1 MGICCTRNETT
12 NEEILNSFNRN
23 EPDFSDSTRG
33 PELSFESK
41 RFDNNKLNTQ
51 LKILISNMSQVLL
64 SNVKKITFIELWNIA
79 LLYKDNHTSSVY
91 LLYDMRDYHSR
102 KENFLKKMR
111 HINYSYDELRMMPN
125 DKLSNFKRFINGK
138 KVIFIFPD
146 EKIDQSSEIIN
157 FISELKS
164 DILNLFLNSTL
175 EQKVLSPYTNK
186 LLFFIEEKDYEY
198 LSYIL
203 FAYSHLSNLKKEGF
217 SFIYF
222 IPSAYNNDLLTSI
235 KERKE
240 IYQNFIESFNISS
253 IVYIS
258 KKRDNEIREF
268 NDMEENAKSISKIA
282 YICEDLNSIIQHITK
297 QSTNIHIFH
306 KIQKCSIHHDFK
318 LNIILLTVY
327 AFGHQY
333 SIQHLIS
340 RLILRL
346 IYFDFPLHPFQ
357 IPEIFLCISLCS
369 QNSNLMLQIMIFL
382 IHQINGFLRQLIIS
396 VLHVHDIMQRI
407 LFKTHLHFF
416 HLKMISIQMPIK

>member
-23 EPDFSDSTRG
+23 ESDFSDSTRG

-282 YICEDLNSIIQHITK
+282 YICEDLNSIIQHREVIEEICAMIR
-297 QSTNIHIFH
+297 SEMER
-306 KIQKCSIHHDFK
+306 
-318 LNIILLTVY
+318 
-327 AFGHQY
+327 GH
-333 SIQHLIS
+333 SFEFVINESDVEIEDSWLCIVI
-340 RLILRL
+340 LILWKIMNGISPKIIMNYL
-346 IYFDFPLHPFQ
+346 EYKCMF
-357 IPEIFLCISLCS
+357 IPNLKNRIINNMQMMNCIFKEFGMV
-369 QNSNLMLQIMIFL
+369 NEGMM
-382 IHQINGFLRQLIIS
+382 
-396 VLHVHDIMQRI
+396 
-407 LFKTHLHFF
+407 
-416 HLKMISIQMPIK
+416 

>member
-282 YICEDLNSIIQHITK
+282 YICEDLNSIIQHREVIEEICAMIR
-297 QSTNIHIFH
+297 SEMER
-306 KIQKCSIHHDFK
+306 
-318 LNIILLTVY
+318 
-327 AFGHQY
+327 GH
-333 SIQHLIS
+333 SFEFVINESDVEIEDSWLCIVI
-340 RLILRL
+340 LILWKIMNGISPKIIMNYL
-346 IYFDFPLHPFQ
+346 EYKCMF
-357 IPEIFLCISLCS
+357 IPNIKNRIINNMQMMNCIFKEFGMV
-369 QNSNLMLQIMIFL
+369 NEGMM
-382 IHQINGFLRQLIIS
+382 
-396 VLHVHDIMQRI
+396 
-407 LFKTHLHFF
+407 
-416 HLKMISIQMPIK
+416 

>member
-268 NDMEENAKSISKIA
+268 NNMEENAKSISKIA
-282 YICEDLNSIIQHITK
+282 YICEDLNSIIQHREVIEEICAMIR
-297 QSTNIHIFH
+297 SEMER
-306 KIQKCSIHHDFK
+306 
-318 LNIILLTVY
+318 
-327 AFGHQY
+327 GH
-333 SIQHLIS
+333 SFEFVINESDVEIEDSWLCIVI
-340 RLILRL
+340 LILWK
-346 IYFDFPLHPFQ
+346 IMNGISPQ
-357 IPEIFLCISLCS
+357 IIMNYLEYKCMFIPNLKNRIINNMQMMNCIFKEFGMV
-369 QNSNLMLQIMIFL
+369 NEGMM
-382 IHQINGFLRQLIIS
+382 
-396 VLHVHDIMQRI
+396 
-407 LFKTHLHFF
+407 
-416 HLKMISIQMPIK
+416 

>member
-282 YICEDLNSIIQHITK
+282 YICEDLNSIIQHREVIEEICAMIR
-297 QSTNIHIFH
+297 SEMER
-306 KIQKCSIHHDFK
+306 
-318 LNIILLTVY
+318 
-327 AFGHQY
+327 GH
-333 SIQHLIS
+333 SFEFVINESDVEIEDSWLCIVI
-340 RLILRL
+340 LILWKIMNGISPKIIMNYL
-346 IYFDFPLHPFQ
+346 EYKCMF
-357 IPEIFLCISLCS
+357 IPNLKNRIINNMQMMNCIFKEFGMV
-369 QNSNLMLQIMIFL
+369 NEGMM
-382 IHQINGFLRQLIIS
+382 
-396 VLHVHDIMQRI
+396 
-407 LFKTHLHFF
+407 
-416 HLKMISIQMPIK
+416 

>member
-282 YICEDLNSIIQHITK
+282 YICEDLNSIIQHREVIEEICAMIG
-297 QSTNIHIFH
+297 SEMER
-306 KIQKCSIHHDFK
+306 
-318 LNIILLTVY
+318 
-327 AFGHQY
+327 GH
-333 SIQHLIS
+333 SFEFVINESDVEIEDSWLCIVI
-340 RLILRL
+340 LILWKIMNGISPKIIMNYL
-346 IYFDFPLHPFQ
+346 EYKCMF
-357 IPEIFLCISLCS
+357 IPNLKNRIINNMQMMNCIFKEFGMV
-369 QNSNLMLQIMIFL
+369 NEGMM
-382 IHQINGFLRQLIIS
+382 
-396 VLHVHDIMQRI
+396 
-407 LFKTHLHFF
+407 
-416 HLKMISIQMPIK
+416 

>member
-157 FISELKS
+157 LISELKS

-175 EQKVLSPYTNK
+175 EQEVLSPYTNK

-282 YICEDLNSIIQHITK
+282 YICEDLNSIIQHREVIEEICAMIR
-297 QSTNIHIFH
+297 SEMER
-306 KIQKCSIHHDFK
+306 
-318 LNIILLTVY
+318 
-327 AFGHQY
+327 GH
-333 SIQHLIS
+333 SFEFVINESDVEIEDSWLCIVI
-340 RLILRL
+340 LILWK
-346 IYFDFPLHPFQ
+346 IMNGISPQ
-357 IPEIFLCISLCS
+357 IIMNYLEYKCMFIPNLKNRIINNMQMMNCIFKEFGMV
-369 QNSNLMLQIMIFL
+369 NEGMM
-382 IHQINGFLRQLIIS
+382 
-396 VLHVHDIMQRI
+396 
-407 LFKTHLHFF
+407 
-416 HLKMISIQMPIK
+416 

>member
-33 PELSFESK
+33 PELLFESK

-203 FAYSHLSNLKKEGF
+203 FAYSHLSNLKKEKR
-217 SFIYF
+217 Y
-222 IPSAYNNDLLTSI
+222 I
-235 KERKE
+235 K
-240 IYQNFIESFNISS
+240 IS
-253 IVYIS
+253 
-258 KKRDNEIREF
+258 
-268 NDMEENAKSISKIA
+268 
-282 YICEDLNSIIQHITK
+282 
-297 QSTNIHIFH
+297 
-306 KIQKCSIHHDFK
+306 
-318 LNIILLTVY
+318 
-327 AFGHQY
+327 
-333 SIQHLIS
+333 
-340 RLILRL
+340 
-346 IYFDFPLHPFQ
+346 
-357 IPEIFLCISLCS
+357 
-369 QNSNLMLQIMIFL
+369 
-382 IHQINGFLRQLIIS
+382 
-396 VLHVHDIMQRI
+396 
-407 LFKTHLHFF
+407 
-416 HLKMISIQMPIK
+416 

>member
-23 EPDFSDSTRG
+23 ESDFSDCTRG

-282 YICEDLNSIIQHITK
+282 YICEDLNSIIQHREVIEEICAMIR
-297 QSTNIHIFH
+297 SEMER
-306 KIQKCSIHHDFK
+306 
-318 LNIILLTVY
+318 
-327 AFGHQY
+327 GH
-333 SIQHLIS
+333 SFEFVINESDVEIEDSWLCIVI
-340 RLILRL
+340 LILWKIMNGISPKIIMNYL
-346 IYFDFPLHPFQ
+346 EYKCMF
-357 IPEIFLCISLCS
+357 IPNLKNRIINNMQMMNCIFKEFGMV
-369 QNSNLMLQIMIFL
+369 NEGMM
-382 IHQINGFLRQLIIS
+382 
-396 VLHVHDIMQRI
+396 
-407 LFKTHLHFF
+407 
-416 HLKMISIQMPIK
+416 

>member
-102 KENFLKKMR
+102 NENFLKKMR

-175 EQKVLSPYTNK
+175 EQEVLSPYTNK

-282 YICEDLNSIIQHITK
+282 YICEDLNSIIQHREVIEEICAMIR
-297 QSTNIHIFH
+297 SEMER
-306 KIQKCSIHHDFK
+306 
-318 LNIILLTVY
+318 
-327 AFGHQY
+327 GH
-333 SIQHLIS
+333 SFEFVINESDVEIEDSWLCIVI
-340 RLILRL
+340 LILWK
-346 IYFDFPLHPFQ
+346 IMNGISPQ
-357 IPEIFLCISLCS
+357 IIMNYLEYKCMFIPNLKNRIINNMQMMNCIFKEFGMV
-369 QNSNLMLQIMIFL
+369 NEGMM
-382 IHQINGFLRQLIIS
+382 
-396 VLHVHDIMQRI
+396 
-407 LFKTHLHFF
+407 
-416 HLKMISIQMPIK
+416 

>member
-33 PELSFESK
+33 PELLFESK

-102 KENFLKKMR
+102 KQNFLKKMR

-282 YICEDLNSIIQHITK
+282 YICEDLNSIIQHREVIEEICAMIR
-297 QSTNIHIFH
+297 SEMER
-306 KIQKCSIHHDFK
+306 
-318 LNIILLTVY
+318 
-327 AFGHQY
+327 GH
-333 SIQHLIS
+333 SFEFVINESDVEIEDSWLCIVI
-340 RLILRL
+340 LILWKIMNGISPKIIMNYL
-346 IYFDFPLHPFQ
+346 EYKCMF
-357 IPEIFLCISLCS
+357 IPNLKNRIINNMQMMNCIFKEFGMV
-369 QNSNLMLQIMIFL
+369 NEGMM
-382 IHQINGFLRQLIIS
+382 
-396 VLHVHDIMQRI
+396 
-407 LFKTHLHFF
+407 
-416 HLKMISIQMPIK
+416 

>member
-146 EKIDQSSEIIN
+146 EKIDQFSEIIN

-282 YICEDLNSIIQHITK
+282 YICEDLNSIIQHREVIEEICAMIR
-297 QSTNIHIFH
+297 SEMER
-306 KIQKCSIHHDFK
+306 
-318 LNIILLTVY
+318 
-327 AFGHQY
+327 GH
-333 SIQHLIS
+333 SFEFVINESDVEIEDSWLCIVI
-340 RLILRL
+340 LILWKIMNGISPKIIMNYL
-346 IYFDFPLHPFQ
+346 EYKCMF
-357 IPEIFLCISLCS
+357 IPNLKNRIINNMQMMNCIFKEFGMV
-369 QNSNLMLQIMIFL
+369 NEGMM
-382 IHQINGFLRQLIIS
+382 
-396 VLHVHDIMQRI
+396 
-407 LFKTHLHFF
+407 
-416 HLKMISIQMPIK
+416 

>member
-186 LLFFIEEKDYEY
+186 LLFFIEEKDYEF

-282 YICEDLNSIIQHITK
+282 YICEDLNSIIQHREVIEEICAMIR
-297 QSTNIHIFH
+297 SEMER
-306 KIQKCSIHHDFK
+306 
-318 LNIILLTVY
+318 
-327 AFGHQY
+327 GH
-333 SIQHLIS
+333 SFEFVINESDVEIEDSWLCIVI
-340 RLILRL
+340 LILWKIMNGISPKIIMNYL
-346 IYFDFPLHPFQ
+346 EYKCMF
-357 IPEIFLCISLCS
+357 IPNLKNRIINNMQMMNCIFKEFGMV
-369 QNSNLMLQIMIFL
+369 NEGMM
-382 IHQINGFLRQLIIS
+382 
-396 VLHVHDIMQRI
+396 
-407 LFKTHLHFF
+407 
-416 HLKMISIQMPIK
+416 

>member
-33 PELSFESK
+33 PELSCESK

-282 YICEDLNSIIQHITK
+282 YICEDLNSIIQHREVIEEICAMIR
-297 QSTNIHIFH
+297 SEMER
-306 KIQKCSIHHDFK
+306 
-318 LNIILLTVY
+318 
-327 AFGHQY
+327 GH
-333 SIQHLIS
+333 SFEFVINESDVEIEDSWLCIVI
-340 RLILRL
+340 LILWKIMNGISPKIIMNYL
-346 IYFDFPLHPFQ
+346 EYKCMF
-357 IPEIFLCISLCS
+357 IPNLKNRIINNMQMMNCIFKEFGMV
-369 QNSNLMLQIMIFL
+369 NEGMM
-382 IHQINGFLRQLIIS
+382 
-396 VLHVHDIMQRI
+396 
-407 LFKTHLHFF
+407 
-416 HLKMISIQMPIK
+416 

>member
-282 YICEDLNSIIQHITK
+282 YICEDLNSIIQHREVIEEICAMIR
-297 QSTNIHIFH
+297 SEMER
-306 KIQKCSIHHDFK
+306 
-318 LNIILLTVY
+318 
-327 AFGHQY
+327 GH
-333 SIQHLIS
+333 SFEFVINESDVEIEDSWLCIVI
-340 RLILRL
+340 LILWKVMNGISPKIIMNYL
-346 IYFDFPLHPFQ
+346 EYKCMF
-357 IPEIFLCISLCS
+357 IPNLKNRIINNMQMMNCIFKEFGMV
-369 QNSNLMLQIMIFL
+369 NEGIM
-382 IHQINGFLRQLIIS
+382 
-396 VLHVHDIMQRI
+396 
-407 LFKTHLHFF
+407 
-416 HLKMISIQMPIK
+416 

>member
-33 PELSFESK
+33 PELLFESK

-164 DILNLFLNSTL
+164 DILNLFSNSTL

-282 YICEDLNSIIQHITK
+282 YICEDLNSIIQHREVIEEICAMIR
-297 QSTNIHIFH
+297 SEMER
-306 KIQKCSIHHDFK
+306 
-318 LNIILLTVY
+318 
-327 AFGHQY
+327 GH
-333 SIQHLIS
+333 SFEFVINESDVEIEDSWLCIVI
-340 RLILRL
+340 LILWKIMNGISPKIIMNYL
-346 IYFDFPLHPFQ
+346 EYKCMF
-357 IPEIFLCISLCS
+357 IPNLKNRIINNMQMMNCIFKEFGMV
-369 QNSNLMLQIMIFL
+369 NEGMM
-382 IHQINGFLRQLIIS
+382 
-396 VLHVHDIMQRI
+396 
-407 LFKTHLHFF
+407 
-416 HLKMISIQMPIK
+416 

>member
-1 MGICCTRNETT
+1 MGICCTRSETT
-12 NEEILNSFNRN
+12 NEEILNSFIRN

-41 RFDNNKLNTQ
+41 RYDTNKLNTQ
-51 LKILISNMSQVLL
+51 LNILISNMSQVLL

-79 LLYKDNHTSSVY
+79 LLYKDNHTASVY
-91 LLYDMRDYHSR
+91 LLYDMREYQSR

-146 EKIDQSSEIIN
+146 EKIEQSSEIIN
-157 FISELKS
+157 FITELKS

-175 EQKVLSPYTNK
+175 EQKVLSPFTNK

-198 LSYIL
+198 LPYII

-217 SFIYF
+217 SFISF
-222 IPSAYNNDLLTSI
+222 MPSAYNNDLLCSI
-235 KERKE
+235 KERKD

-282 YICEDLNSIIQHITK
+282 YICEDLNSIIQHREVIEEICAMIR
-297 QSTNIHIFH
+297 SEMER
-306 KIQKCSIHHDFK
+306 
-318 LNIILLTVY
+318 
-327 AFGHQY
+327 GH
-333 SIQHLIS
+333 SFEFVINESDVEIEDSWLCIVI
-340 RLILRL
+340 LILWKVMNGISPKIIMNYL
-346 IYFDFPLHPFQ
+346 EYKCMF
-357 IPEIFLCISLCS
+357 IPNLKNRIINNMQMMNCIFKEFGMV
-369 QNSNLMLQIMIFL
+369 NEGIM
-382 IHQINGFLRQLIIS
+382 
-396 VLHVHDIMQRI
+396 
-407 LFKTHLHFF
+407 
-416 HLKMISIQMPIK
+416 

>member
-23 EPDFSDSTRG
+23 ESDFSDSTRG

-102 KENFLKKMR
+102 KQNFLKKMR

-282 YICEDLNSIIQHITK
+282 YICEDLNSIIQHREVIEEICAMIR
-297 QSTNIHIFH
+297 SEMER
-306 KIQKCSIHHDFK
+306 
-318 LNIILLTVY
+318 
-327 AFGHQY
+327 GH
-333 SIQHLIS
+333 SFEFVINESDVEIEDSWLCIVI
-340 RLILRL
+340 LILWK
-346 IYFDFPLHPFQ
+346 IMNGISPQ
-357 IPEIFLCISLCS
+357 IIMNYLEYKCMFIPNLKNRIINNMQMMNCIFKEFGMV
-369 QNSNLMLQIMIFL
+369 NEGMM
-382 IHQINGFLRQLIIS
+382 
-396 VLHVHDIMQRI
+396 
-407 LFKTHLHFF
+407 
-416 HLKMISIQMPIK
+416 

>member
-33 PELSFESK
+33 PELLFESK

-125 DKLSNFKRFINGK
+125 DKLSNFKRFMNGK

-175 EQKVLSPYTNK
+175 EQEVLSPYTNK

-268 NDMEENAKSISKIA
+268 NNMEENAKSISKIA
-282 YICEDLNSIIQHITK
+282 YICEDLNSIIQHREVIEEICAMIR
-297 QSTNIHIFH
+297 SEMER
-306 KIQKCSIHHDFK
+306 
-318 LNIILLTVY
+318 
-327 AFGHQY
+327 GH
-333 SIQHLIS
+333 SFEFVINESDVEIEDSWLCIVI
-340 RLILRL
+340 LILWK
-346 IYFDFPLHPFQ
+346 IMNGISPQ
-357 IPEIFLCISLCS
+357 IIMNYLEYKCMFIPNLKNRIINNMQMMNCIFKEFGMV
-369 QNSNLMLQIMIFL
+369 NEGMM
-382 IHQINGFLRQLIIS
+382 
-396 VLHVHDIMQRI
+396 
-407 LFKTHLHFF
+407 
-416 HLKMISIQMPIK
+416 

>member
-23 EPDFSDSTRG
+23 ESDFSDSTRG

-282 YICEDLNSIIQHITK
+282 YICEDLNSIIQHREVIEEICAMIR
-297 QSTNIHIFH
+297 SEMER
-306 KIQKCSIHHDFK
+306 
-318 LNIILLTVY
+318 
-327 AFGHQY
+327 GH
-333 SIQHLIS
+333 SFEFVINESDVEIEDSWLCIVI
-340 RLILRL
+340 LILWK
-346 IYFDFPLHPFQ
+346 IMNGISPQ
-357 IPEIFLCISLCS
+357 IIMNYLEYKCMFIPNLKNRIINNMQMMNCIFKEFGMV
-369 QNSNLMLQIMIFL
+369 NEGMM
-382 IHQINGFLRQLIIS
+382 
-396 VLHVHDIMQRI
+396 
-407 LFKTHLHFF
+407 
-416 HLKMISIQMPIK
+416 

>member
-1 MGICCTRNETT
+1 
-12 NEEILNSFNRN
+12 
-23 EPDFSDSTRG
+23 
-33 PELSFESK
+33 
-41 RFDNNKLNTQ
+41 
-51 LKILISNMSQVLL
+51 MSQVLL

-282 YICEDLNSIIQHITK
+282 YICEDLNSIIQHREVIEEICAMIR
-297 QSTNIHIFH
+297 SEMER
-306 KIQKCSIHHDFK
+306 
-318 LNIILLTVY
+318 
-327 AFGHQY
+327 GH
-333 SIQHLIS
+333 SFEFVINESDVEIEDSWLCIVI
-340 RLILRL
+340 LILWKIMNGISPKIIMNYL
-346 IYFDFPLHPFQ
+346 EYKCMF
-357 IPEIFLCISLCS
+357 IPNLKNRIINNMQMMNCIFKEFGMV
-369 QNSNLMLQIMIFL
+369 NEGMM
-382 IHQINGFLRQLIIS
+382 
-396 VLHVHDIMQRI
+396 
-407 LFKTHLHFF
+407 
-416 HLKMISIQMPIK
+416 

>member
-23 EPDFSDSTRG
+23 ESDFSDSTRG

-164 DILNLFLNSTL
+164 DILNLFLKSTL

-186 LLFFIEEKDYEY
+186 SLFFIEEKDYEY

-282 YICEDLNSIIQHITK
+282 YICEDLNSIIQHREVIEEICAMIR
-297 QSTNIHIFH
+297 SEMER
-306 KIQKCSIHHDFK
+306 
-318 LNIILLTVY
+318 
-327 AFGHQY
+327 GH
-333 SIQHLIS
+333 SFEFVINESDVEIEDSWLCIVI
-340 RLILRL
+340 LILWK
-346 IYFDFPLHPFQ
+346 IMNGISPQ
-357 IPEIFLCISLCS
+357 IIMNYLEYKCMFIPNLKNRIINNMQMMNCIFKEFGMV
-369 QNSNLMLQIMIFL
+369 NEGMM
-382 IHQINGFLRQLIIS
+382 
-396 VLHVHDIMQRI
+396 
-407 LFKTHLHFF
+407 
-416 HLKMISIQMPIK
+416 

>member
-23 EPDFSDSTRG
+23 ESDFSDSTRG
-33 PELSFESK
+33 PELLFESK

-282 YICEDLNSIIQHITK
+282 YICEDLNSIIQHREVIEEICAMIR
-297 QSTNIHIFH
+297 SEMER
-306 KIQKCSIHHDFK
+306 
-318 LNIILLTVY
+318 
-327 AFGHQY
+327 GH
-333 SIQHLIS
+333 SFEFVINESDVEIEDSWLCIVI
-340 RLILRL
+340 LILWKIMNGISPKIIMNYL
-346 IYFDFPLHPFQ
+346 EYKCMF
-357 IPEIFLCISLCS
+357 IPNLKNRIINNMQMMNCIFKEFGMV
-369 QNSNLMLQIMIFL
+369 NEGMM
-382 IHQINGFLRQLIIS
+382 
-396 VLHVHDIMQRI
+396 
-407 LFKTHLHFF
+407 
-416 HLKMISIQMPIK
+416 

>member
-282 YICEDLNSIIQHITK
+282 YICEDLNSIIQHREVIEEICAMIR
-297 QSTNIHIFH
+297 SEMER
-306 KIQKCSIHHDFK
+306 
-318 LNIILLTVY
+318 
-327 AFGHQY
+327 GH
-333 SIQHLIS
+333 SFEFVINESDVEIEDSWLCIVI
-340 RLILRL
+340 LILWK
-346 IYFDFPLHPFQ
+346 IMNGISPQ
-357 IPEIFLCISLCS
+357 IIMNYLEYKCMFIPNLKNRIINNMQMMNCIFKEFGMV
-369 QNSNLMLQIMIFL
+369 NEGMM
-382 IHQINGFLRQLIIS
+382 
-396 VLHVHDIMQRI
+396 
-407 LFKTHLHFF
+407 
-416 HLKMISIQMPIK
+416 

>member
-282 YICEDLNSIIQHITK
+282 YICEDLNSIIQHREVIEEICAMIR
-297 QSTNIHIFH
+297 SEMER
-306 KIQKCSIHHDFK
+306 
-318 LNIILLTVY
+318 
-327 AFGHQY
+327 GH
-333 SIQHLIS
+333 SFEFVINESDVEIEDSWLCIVI
-340 RLILRL
+340 LILWKVMNGISPKIIMNYL
-346 IYFDFPLHPFQ
+346 EYKCMF
-357 IPEIFLCISLCS
+357 IPNLKNRIINNMQMMNCIFKEFGMV
-369 QNSNLMLQIMIFL
+369 NEGMM
-382 IHQINGFLRQLIIS
+382 
-396 VLHVHDIMQRI
+396 
-407 LFKTHLHFF
+407 
-416 HLKMISIQMPIK
+416 

>member
-23 EPDFSDSTRG
+23 ESDFSDSTRG
-33 PELSFESK
+33 PELLFESK

-102 KENFLKKMR
+102 KQNFLKKMR

-282 YICEDLNSIIQHITK
+282 YICEDLNSIIQHREVIEEICAMIR
-297 QSTNIHIFH
+297 SEMER
-306 KIQKCSIHHDFK
+306 
-318 LNIILLTVY
+318 
-327 AFGHQY
+327 GH
-333 SIQHLIS
+333 SFEFVINESDVEIEDSWLCIVI
-340 RLILRL
+340 LILWKVMNGISPKIIMNYL
-346 IYFDFPLHPFQ
+346 EYKCMF
-357 IPEIFLCISLCS
+357 IPNLKNRIINNMQMMNCIFKEFGMV
-369 QNSNLMLQIMIFL
+369 NEGMM
-382 IHQINGFLRQLIIS
+382 
-396 VLHVHDIMQRI
+396 
-407 LFKTHLHFF
+407 
-416 HLKMISIQMPIK
+416 

>member
-175 EQKVLSPYTNK
+175 EQEVLSPYTNK

-282 YICEDLNSIIQHITK
+282 YICEDLNSIIQHREVIEEICAMIR
-297 QSTNIHIFH
+297 SEMER
-306 KIQKCSIHHDFK
+306 
-318 LNIILLTVY
+318 
-327 AFGHQY
+327 GH
-333 SIQHLIS
+333 SFEFVINESDVEIEDSWLCIVI
-340 RLILRL
+340 LILWK
-346 IYFDFPLHPFQ
+346 IMNGISPQ
-357 IPEIFLCISLCS
+357 IIMNYLEYKCMFIPNLKNRIINNMQMMNCIFKEFGMV
-369 QNSNLMLQIMIFL
+369 NEGMM
-382 IHQINGFLRQLIIS
+382 
-396 VLHVHDIMQRI
+396 
-407 LFKTHLHFF
+407 
-416 HLKMISIQMPIK
+416 

>member
-33 PELSFESK
+33 PELLFESK

-282 YICEDLNSIIQHITK
+282 YICEDLNSIIQHREVIEEICAMIR
-297 QSTNIHIFH
+297 SEMER
-306 KIQKCSIHHDFK
+306 
-318 LNIILLTVY
+318 
-327 AFGHQY
+327 GH
-333 SIQHLIS
+333 SFEFVINESDVEIEDSWLCIVI
-340 RLILRL
+340 LILWK
-346 IYFDFPLHPFQ
+346 IMNGISPQ
-357 IPEIFLCISLCS
+357 IIMNYLEYKCMFIPNLKNRIINNMQMMNCIFKEFGMV
-369 QNSNLMLQIMIFL
+369 NEGMM
-382 IHQINGFLRQLIIS
+382 
-396 VLHVHDIMQRI
+396 
-407 LFKTHLHFF
+407 
-416 HLKMISIQMPIK
+416 

>member
-12 NEEILNSFNRN
+12 NEEILNSFNKN

-282 YICEDLNSIIQHITK
+282 YICEDLNSIIQHREVIEEICAMIR
-297 QSTNIHIFH
+297 SEMER
-306 KIQKCSIHHDFK
+306 
-318 LNIILLTVY
+318 
-327 AFGHQY
+327 GH
-333 SIQHLIS
+333 SFEFVINESDVEIEDSWLCIVI
-340 RLILRL
+340 LILWKIMNGISPKIIMNYL
-346 IYFDFPLHPFQ
+346 EYKCMF
-357 IPEIFLCISLCS
+357 IPNLKNRIINNMQMMNCIFKEFGMV
-369 QNSNLMLQIMIFL
+369 NEGMM
-382 IHQINGFLRQLIIS
+382 
-396 VLHVHDIMQRI
+396 
-407 LFKTHLHFF
+407 
-416 HLKMISIQMPIK
+416 

>member
-282 YICEDLNSIIQHITK
+282 YICEDLNSIIQHREVIEEICAMIR
-297 QSTNIHIFH
+297 SE
-306 KIQKCSIHHDFK
+306 
-318 LNIILLTVY
+318 VER
-327 AFGHQY
+327 GH
-333 SIQHLIS
+333 SFEFVINESDVEIEDSWLCIVI
-340 RLILRL
+340 LILWKIMNGISPKIIMNYL
-346 IYFDFPLHPFQ
+346 EYKCMF
-357 IPEIFLCISLCS
+357 IPNLKNRIINNMQMMNCIFKEFGMV
-369 QNSNLMLQIMIFL
+369 NEGMM
-382 IHQINGFLRQLIIS
+382 
-396 VLHVHDIMQRI
+396 
-407 LFKTHLHFF
+407 
-416 HLKMISIQMPIK
+416 

>member
-33 PELSFESK
+33 PELLFESK

-282 YICEDLNSIIQHITK
+282 YICEDLNSIIQHREVIEEICAMIR
-297 QSTNIHIFH
+297 SEMER
-306 KIQKCSIHHDFK
+306 
-318 LNIILLTVY
+318 
-327 AFGHQY
+327 GH
-333 SIQHLIS
+333 SFEFVINESDVEIEDSWLCIVI
-340 RLILRL
+340 LILWKIMNGISPKIIMNYL
-346 IYFDFPLHPFQ
+346 EYKCMF
-357 IPEIFLCISLCS
+357 IPNLKNRIINNMQMMNCIFKEFGMV
-369 QNSNLMLQIMIFL
+369 NEGMM
-382 IHQINGFLRQLIIS
+382 
-396 VLHVHDIMQRI
+396 
-407 LFKTHLHFF
+407 
-416 HLKMISIQMPIK
+416 

>member
-102 KENFLKKMR
+102 KQNFLKKMR

-282 YICEDLNSIIQHITK
+282 YICEDLNSIIQHREVIEEICAMIR
-297 QSTNIHIFH
+297 SEMER
-306 KIQKCSIHHDFK
+306 
-318 LNIILLTVY
+318 
-327 AFGHQY
+327 GH
-333 SIQHLIS
+333 SFEFVINESDVEIEDSWLCIVI
-340 RLILRL
+340 LILWKIMNGISPKIIMNYL
-346 IYFDFPLHPFQ
+346 EYKCMF
-357 IPEIFLCISLCS
+357 IPNLKNRIINNMQMMNCIFKEFGMV
-369 QNSNLMLQIMIFL
+369 NEGMM
-382 IHQINGFLRQLIIS
+382 
-396 VLHVHDIMQRI
+396 
-407 LFKTHLHFF
+407 
-416 HLKMISIQMPIK
+416 